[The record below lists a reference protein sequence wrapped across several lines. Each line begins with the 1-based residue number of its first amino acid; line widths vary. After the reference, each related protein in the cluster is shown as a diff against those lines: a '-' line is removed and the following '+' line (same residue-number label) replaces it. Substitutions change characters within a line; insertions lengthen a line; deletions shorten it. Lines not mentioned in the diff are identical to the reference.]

1 MKQIVLT
8 MMALATICTQTAT
21 AQKRVSNLYTE
32 TQTLKVEQVQN
43 TDNPVQV
50 NRYLFAG
57 YNTLCLP
64 MTLSAEQFAAAAK
77 DVRIERLTA
86 IRQVGTTVQ
95 LCFVDC
101 TNDGIEAGVPYLIFS
116 PTRQYLRAKNTE
128 ANAINAE
135 LKTIRMDDGQG
146 NQVSFASS
154 WTSRQKNGLY
164 GIPAKQDV
172 EILESV
178 LVRTTEELS
187 FLPTRCG
194 FSWEQQSATA
204 QKLEIVHMNAAEATA
219 ISQLSANTQHQTSNT
234 YYDLNGRRVNG
245 TAKGLYIKDGK
256 KVVK

>member
-8 MMALATICTQTAT
+8 MMAFAMICTLPAT
-21 AQKRVSNLYTE
+21 AQNRVKNIYAE

-43 TDNPVQV
+43 TDMPIQV

-64 MTLSAEQFAAAAK
+64 MTLSAEQFAATAK
-77 DVRIERLTA
+77 DVRIERLAA
-86 IRQVGTTVQ
+86 IRQVGTTLQ

-101 TNDGIEAGVPYLIFS
+101 TNEGIEAGVPYLIFS
-116 PTRQYLRAKNTE
+116 PTRQYLRAKNTD
-128 ANAINAE
+128 ANAVDSDI
-135 LKTIRMDDGQG
+135 KTIRMDDGHG

-164 GIPAKQDV
+164 GIPAKQNV

-178 LVRTTEELS
+178 LVRTTEELA

-194 FSWEQQSATA
+194 FSWEQQSSTA
-204 QKLEIVHMNAAEATA
+204 EKLEIVHMNAAEVTA
-219 ISQLSANTQHQTSNT
+219 IKDVKRNTTNDNR
-234 YYDLNGRRVNG
+234 YYDLNGRNINKPVQ
-245 TAKGLYIKDGK
+245 KGVYIHDGK
-256 KVVK
+256 QVIVK

>member
-8 MMALATICTQTAT
+8 MTALAMICISPAA
-21 AQKRVSNLYTE
+21 AQNRVKNLYTE

-43 TDNPVQV
+43 TDMPTQV

-64 MTLSAEQFAAAAK
+64 MTLSAEQFAATAK
-77 DVRIERLTA
+77 DVRIERLAA
-86 IRQVGTTVQ
+86 IRQVGTTLQ

-101 TNDGIEAGVPYLIFS
+101 TNEGIEAGVPYLIFS

-128 ANAINAE
+128 ANAINTDI
-135 LKTIRMDDGQG
+135 KIIRMDDGQG

-154 WTSRQKNGLY
+154 WNARQKNGLY
-164 GIPAKQDV
+164 GIPAKQNV

-178 LVRTTEELS
+178 LVRTTEELA

-204 QKLEIVHMNAAEATA
+204 EKLEIVHMNVAEVTALKNVKRNATND
-219 ISQLSANTQHQTSNT
+219 SR
-234 YYDLNGRRVNG
+234 YYDLNGRNISKP
-245 TAKGLYIKDGK
+245 AQKGVYIHDGK
-256 KVVK
+256 QVIIQ

>member
-21 AQKRVSNLYTE
+21 AQTRVSNLYTE

-178 LVRTTEELS
+178 LVRTTEELA

>member
-77 DVRIERLTA
+77 DVRIERLAA

-128 ANAINAE
+128 ANAINAD

-172 EILESV
+172 EILESI

>member
-77 DVRIERLTA
+77 DVRIERLAA

>member
-1 MKQIVLT
+1 MLMKQIVLT
-8 MMALATICTQTAT
+8 MMALAMTCAQTAT
-21 AQKRVSNLYTE
+21 AQTRVKNLYTE

-43 TDNPVQV
+43 MDTPIQV

-77 DVRIERLTA
+77 DVRIERLAA
-86 IRQVGTTVQ
+86 IRQVGTTLQ

-128 ANAINAE
+128 AYAIGTE
-135 LKTIRMDDGQG
+135 LKTIRMEDGKG

-154 WTSRQKNGLY
+154 WDKRQKNGIY
-164 GIPAKQDV
+164 GIPAKQDK
-172 EILESV
+172 EILDCI
-178 LVRTTEELS
+178 LVRTTEELA

-194 FSWEQQSATA
+194 FSWEMQAA
-204 QKLEIVHMNAAEATA
+204 DAKNIEIVHMNASDITA
-219 ISQLSANTQHQTSNT
+219 IGKQLKVENNNETI
-234 YYDLNGRRVNG
+234 YDLNGRRVNAP
-245 TAKGLYIKDGK
+245 AKGLYIQGGK
-256 KVVK
+256 KIVK